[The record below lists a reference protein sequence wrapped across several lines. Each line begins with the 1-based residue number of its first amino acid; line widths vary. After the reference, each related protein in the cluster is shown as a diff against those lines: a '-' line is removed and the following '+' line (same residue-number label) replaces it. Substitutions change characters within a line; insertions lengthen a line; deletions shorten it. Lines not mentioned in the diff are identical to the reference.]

1 MTYFENPYKLK
12 GNVKAKL
19 RPSFGQASANLRPVR
34 NFEEGH

>member
-19 RPSFGQASANLRPVR
+19 RPSFGQCGISRKGTKLN
-34 NFEEGH
+34 